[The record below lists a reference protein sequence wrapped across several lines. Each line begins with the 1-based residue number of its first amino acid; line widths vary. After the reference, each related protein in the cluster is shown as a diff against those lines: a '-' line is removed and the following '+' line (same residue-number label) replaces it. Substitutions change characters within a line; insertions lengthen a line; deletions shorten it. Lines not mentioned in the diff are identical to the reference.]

1 MGFKIGDIVVA
12 LTSKDLQTFVNGNI
26 TTDILINRVKGQEFT
41 VVGVSKC
48 GECDA
53 EMICIHETSLRKSLI
68 MRCMDCGCTSKKS
81 SHVWSM
87 ASNFRAKE
95 FDPYE
100 ELSLAIKTE
109 NYERAAEL
117 RDIINADKK

>member
-1 MGFKIGDIVVA
+1 
-12 LTSKDLQTFVNGNI
+12 
-26 TTDILINRVKGQEFT
+26 
-41 VVGVSKC
+41 
-48 GECDA
+48 
-53 EMICIHETSLRKSLI
+53 
-68 MRCMDCGCTSKKS
+68 
-81 SHVWSM
+81 M

-100 ELSLAIKTE
+100 ELLLAIKAE